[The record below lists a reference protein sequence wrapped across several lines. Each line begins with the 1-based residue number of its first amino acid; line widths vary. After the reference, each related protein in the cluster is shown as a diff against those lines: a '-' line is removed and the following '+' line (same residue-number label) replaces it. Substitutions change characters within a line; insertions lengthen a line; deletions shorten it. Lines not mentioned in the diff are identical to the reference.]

1 MFGRIVQALARG
13 GASQLDPKMLA
24 LLVMPFVLSLII
36 WSLTAWLAWDPSV
49 AWFRSSPLLNN
60 RVMLTLAQWLTY
72 LGVGDFNRLVAQG
85 FTLLLVLPAMF
96 ASAMVAIAVLAMPI
110 VMRYLSA
117 ARYPQLQRKGSLALA
132 TSVWNA
138 ASSLA
143 VFAIGYLLTLPL
155 WLIPPL
161 SLLVPLFWWGWL
173 TARVMRFDSLVE
185 HASDNERS
193 AMTKQYRREYL
204 LLGIAVSA
212 LNLIPPLFL
221 ITPVLSAL
229 VFGHF
234 SLTQLERR
242 RADAG
247 ESTLTST
254 AKLSPSL
261 PVAGPLPLN

>member
-1 MFGRIVQALARG
+1 VLNRIAQALTRG
-13 GASQLDPKMLA
+13 VASQLHPKMLG
-24 LLVMPFVLSLII
+24 LLVLPFVLSII
-36 WSLTAWLAWDPSV
+36 VWSLTAWLAWDPLV
-49 AWFRSSPLLNN
+49 AWFRESALLSN
-60 RVMLTLAQWLTY
+60 RVMLTLTDWLKY
-72 LGVGDFNRLVAQG
+72 IGIGDFNRLVAQG
-85 FTLLLVLPAMF
+85 FTILLVLPAMF
-96 ASAMVAIAVLAMPI
+96 ASALVAIATLAMPI

-117 ARYPQLQRKGSLALA
+117 AKYPQVQRKGSLALA
-132 TSVWNA
+132 ASIGNAVSSV
-138 ASSLA
+138 
-143 VFAIGYLLTLPL
+143 AIFIVGYLLTLPL

-185 HASDNERS
+185 HADASERVS
-193 AMTKQYRREYL
+193 TVAQYRREYL

-242 RADAG
+242 RASAG
-247 ESTLTST
+247 EPQLQ
-254 AKLSPSL
+254 
-261 PVAGPLPLN
+261 VPLH